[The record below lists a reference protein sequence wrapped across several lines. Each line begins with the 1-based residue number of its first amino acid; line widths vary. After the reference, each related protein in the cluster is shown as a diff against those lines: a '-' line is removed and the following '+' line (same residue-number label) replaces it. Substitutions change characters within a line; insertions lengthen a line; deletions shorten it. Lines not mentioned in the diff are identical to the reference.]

1 MLPRGY
7 RTDRKL
13 LEKLFSRAPK
23 PFFRS
28 TVRHGRS
35 CSLRIVDYP
44 CKPAKTAF
52 IVSAKV
58 AKKAVTRNLVKR
70 RARGI
75 VMKLCSRLPHDR
87 VFIFTFNKAATTTSF
102 KEFERDILALLQG
115 ERKK

>member
-1 MLPRGY
+1 
-7 RTDRKL
+7 
-13 LEKLFSRAPK
+13 
-23 PFFRS
+23 
-28 TVRHGRS
+28 VRHGRS